1 MYIQVHW
8 VLKWYTHVFT
18 FYVHVQTV
26 YIHVYALSYFLF
38 TCFNMSIPCIY
49 RSKDIHT
56 WYIQVQTCI
65 YNFFTKSKRSII
77 SGLEPMTSCILASC
91 LDRCA
96 TRVLAIGW
104 RFVVSVNCLPGGW
117 WRSQTHVWRW
127 TRSAPQPGHDVSS
140 ASTRI
145 ALKPRPPGV
154 RPRATRRPHWQCCW
168 VDDSARRQVDSE
180 VLVPSQ
186 TVGHKP

>member
-18 FYVHVQTV
+18 FYVHVQKV
-26 YIHVYALSYFLF
+26 YIHVYAFSYLLF
-38 TCFNMSIPCIY
+38 TCFNMSILCIY
-49 RSKDIHT
+49 KSKDIHT

-65 YNFFTKSKRSII
+65 YSFSTWTNDLMHTSKLSWPLCYQRACNKLTICCISKLFT
-77 SGLEPMTSCILASC
+77 
-91 LDRCA
+91 
-96 TRVLAIGW
+96 W
-104 RFVVSVNCLPGGW
+104 RLV
-117 WRSQTHVWRW
+117 THVWRW

-154 RPRATRRPHWQCCW
+154 RSRATRRPHWQCCRA
-168 VDDSARRQVDSE
+168 DDSARRQVD
-180 VLVPSQ
+180 
-186 TVGHKP
+186 